1 MASFLKTPVMKK
13 WLKYGLIL
21 LGIIIVA
28 FVGVSGYM
36 GYSMTRQERKP
47 LDKDPGD
54 IGLAYEEVDFPD
66 IDEELI
72 LRGWFLTND
81 GSDRV
86 IVMVHGNEANRDDPS
101 IGTLD
106 IAGALVDH
114 GYNVL
119 MFDLRGC
126 GESEGDMVSGGYHEK
141 KDILGAVE
149 HVRKRGFNNIGVIGF
164 SLGAVSSLL
173 AAAETKDIDA
183 VVADSSYADLNDI
196 MGPEFSKRT
205 KAPQIMLKPMLFMIR
220 LMFGVD
226 FSAIRPID
234 CVPEITPRPIFFI
247 HGQEDDTI
255 PVEHADRLYQ
265 AAENPLNRIWVVPE
279 TNHVRSY
286 ITHPE
291 EYIRR
296 ITDFFDTALR

>member
-126 GESEGDMVSGGYHEK
+126 GESEGDMVSGGYH
-141 KDILGAVE
+141 
-149 HVRKRGFNNIGVIGF
+149 
-164 SLGAVSSLL
+164 
-173 AAAETKDIDA
+173 
-183 VVADSSYADLNDI
+183 
-196 MGPEFSKRT
+196 
-205 KAPQIMLKPMLFMIR
+205 
-220 LMFGVD
+220 
-226 FSAIRPID
+226 
-234 CVPEITPRPIFFI
+234 
-247 HGQEDDTI
+247 
-255 PVEHADRLYQ
+255 
-265 AAENPLNRIWVVPE
+265 
-279 TNHVRSY
+279 
-286 ITHPE
+286 
-291 EYIRR
+291 
-296 ITDFFDTALR
+296 